1 MSSLATAVG
10 RVVGRRGWRL
20 PGGSA
25 GTVTAEMA
33 VALPSLV
40 IVLFMALTGVAAA
53 TAQLRCVDAAREGA
67 RMAAR
72 GDPAGQ
78 VRDASLQVAPAGS
91 TVVVSAA
98 GGRVTVTVRGRARPL
113 GSWLPGLPV
122 SGRAVAGVESHGPP

>member
-1 MSSLATAVG
+1 
-10 RVVGRRGWRL
+10 
-20 PGGSA
+20 
-25 GTVTAEMA
+25 MA

-78 VRDASLQVAPAGS
+78 VRDASRQVAPTGS

-98 GGRVTVTVRGRARPL
+98 GGMVTVTVRGRARPL

-122 SGRAVAGVESHGPP
+122 SGRAVAGVEPAGPP